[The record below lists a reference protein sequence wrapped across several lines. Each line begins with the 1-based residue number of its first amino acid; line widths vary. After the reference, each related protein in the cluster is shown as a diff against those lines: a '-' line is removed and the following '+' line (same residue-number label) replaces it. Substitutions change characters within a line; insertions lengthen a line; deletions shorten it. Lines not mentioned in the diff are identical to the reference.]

1 MNPARFAGP
10 SLKKLRSKVEELMSV
25 NRVNTKPH
33 IIGLTGGIGSGKTT
47 AAKYLES
54 IGLVVIDSDQIVRE
68 LYEKNTKMKQE
79 IESLISFRIDTT
91 TDKKR
96 LADMIFDQKDLR
108 EKINAIIH
116 PLVYQRIDHM
126 IDNLLDQEIIIIDMP
141 LLFEVGYEKNVDD
154 TLLIYVPKKIQIKRI
169 KDRNPNLTHQEIE
182 KRILSQMPLLQ
193 KKKRASFVIDNR
205 YDKTHLYQ
213 KIDLII
219 RGIKNEKQQSI

>member
-1 MNPARFAGP
+1 
-10 SLKKLRSKVEELMSV
+10 MSV

-54 IGLVVIDSDQIVRE
+54 IGHKVIDSDQIVRE
-68 LYEKNTKMKQE
+68 LYETNTKMKQE
-79 IESLISFRIDTT
+79 IESLVSFRIDSII
-91 TDKKR
+91 DKKR
-96 LADMIFDQKDLR
+96 LADMIFDQNDLR

-116 PLVYQRIDHM
+116 PLVYQRIDHL
-126 IDNLLDQEIIIIDMP
+126 IHENLDQTIIIIDMP

-169 KDRNPNLTHQEIE
+169 KDRNPNLTVQEIK
-182 KRILSQMPLLQ
+182 KRIQSQMPLLQ

-205 YDKTHLYQ
+205 FDKTYLYQ
-213 KIDLII
+213 HIDMMI